1 MNATTII
8 VVGMF
13 LLVGCSV
20 LIGELFVRL
29 GQAALVGQLLVGV
42 ILGPTVLAGPL
53 GLTSIA
59 TSFSALQVLAT
70 FFILVMAGMA
80 ITPQQIRSTGLTA
93 GVIGIVIF
101 IVPFLVGAEIVRV
114 IYPALPTIE
123 TLFVSLTISIT
134 ALPVLGVM
142 LREFDLL
149 ESRFGA
155 ALMNSAMINELC
167 AVTVFAVLLQIYS
180 HPNAVGL
187 SIATAAVTTGLFL
200 SSILAVYFLQ
210 RSLRQLKVWD
220 RMVERFRQSWRSREG
235 GFAVLMVI
243 ALGAA
248 LYSQLLGL
256 TYLVGAFF
264 CGLLITPESAGRREH
279 RSISFIFE
287 SVTWGFFIPLFFALV
302 GFSMDLKLIGFSV
315 VPIVAFLA
323 LVVYAIFSKIFAGAG
338 IARLLGWSANE
349 SLAAGFFVSSRGAV
363 STAMAVILLNQGIYS
378 TKLFTI
384 VAAVGLITTIVSPIG
399 ARPFVRSITAAQ
411 READEKRTAAAF
423 EPGIPPRRLINR

>member
-1 MNATTII
+1 
-8 VVGMF
+8 MF

-20 LIGELFVRL
+20 LIGELFVRI

-42 ILGPTVLAGPL
+42 ILGPTLLAGPL

-59 TSFSALQVLAT
+59 TSFSSLQVLAT

-80 ITPQQIRSTGLTA
+80 ITPQQIRTTGFA
-93 GVIGIVIF
+93 ASIMGIVIF
-101 IVPFLVGAEIVRV
+101 VLPFFIGAEVVRL
-114 IYPALPTIE
+114 IYPGVSTIE
-123 TLFVSLTISIT
+123 DLFISLTISIT

-142 LREFDLL
+142 LREFNLL

-155 ALMNSAMINELC
+155 FLMSTAMINELA
-167 AVTVFAVLLQIYS
+167 AVTTFAVLLQIYS
-180 HPNAVGL
+180 HPNAIGL
-187 SIATAAVTTGLFL
+187 SIATAVATTGLFL

-220 RMVERFRQSWRSREG
+220 RMVERFRESWRSREG

-256 TYLVGAFF
+256 TYLVGAFY

-287 SVTWGFFIPLFFALV
+287 SITWGFFIPLFFALV
-302 GFSMDLKLIGFSV
+302 GFSMDLKLIGLSLL
-315 VPIVAFLA
+315 PIIAFLA
-323 LVVYAIFSKIFAGAG
+323 LVLYAVSSKIFAGAG
-338 IARLLGWSANE
+338 IARLLGWSPNE

-363 STAMAVILLNQGIYS
+363 ELAMAVLLLNQGIYS
-378 TKLFTI
+378 TKIFTI
-384 VAAVGLITTIVSPIG
+384 VAGVGLITTFISPIG
-399 ARPFVRSITAAQ
+399 AKPFVRSIAAAQ
-411 READEKRTAAAF
+411 REEDEKKTASTF
-423 EPGIPPRRLINR
+423 ETGFPPRRVINR